1 VFRGEEYLPKARL
14 DEIEALEGSD
24 HKACGFNP
32 TVYKETQQQH
42 PEGVQGM
49 KQSNDNHIKPQ
60 RTQMAKRLILF
71 Y

>member
-1 VFRGEEYLPKARL
+1 VSFRVFRGEEYLPKARL

-42 PEGVQGM
+42 PEGVQG
-49 KQSNDNHIKPQ
+49 
-60 RTQMAKRLILF
+60 
-71 Y
+71 